1 MWYYSVQN
9 QQAGP
14 VDEET
19 IKGLIS
25 AKTIES
31 KTLVWKKGMET
42 WLPADATSLAAFLP
56 AAEKAL
62 AQVPPPVIQNVV
74 KTPEMEV
81 KELNDLFT
89 WYWICLVAS
98 VFTFGLSAIASMVL
112 FYIIVYK
119 SWKLIQDGHARTSA
133 GKAVGFQFIPFFNLY
148 WVFEAF
154 PGFFKDANAY
164 IQRYNLPIKAQDDGL
179 ATAYCVLSLLCI
191 VPYLNILAGIAV
203 FVLQIIMLKN
213 FKDFSVEL
221 IRTRK

>member
-1 MWYYSVQN
+1 MWYYSFQN
-9 QQAGP
+9 QQLGP
-14 VDEET
+14 VDDEV

-25 AKTIES
+25 GQTVQA
-31 KTLVWKKGMET
+31 KTLVWQKGMAT
-42 WLPADATSLAAFLP
+42 WLPAEATALAAYLP
-56 AAEKAL
+56 ANEKTL
-62 AQVPPPVIQNVV
+62 AQVPPPVTTAVV

-98 VFTFGLSAIASMVL
+98 VFTLGLSAIASVVL

-133 GKAVGFQFIPFFNLY
+133 GKAVGFQFIPFFCLY
-148 WVFEAF
+148 WIFEAF

-164 IQRYNLPIKAQDDGL
+164 IQRYNLPIKTQDEGL
-179 ATAYCVLSLLCI
+179 ATAYCVQTLLCM
-191 VPYLNILAGIAV
+191 VPYLNIIAGIAV

-213 FKDFSVEL
+213 FKDFSIEL
-221 IRTRK
+221 LRTRN